1 MGKTRK
7 LNPRL
12 LQFNM
17 SALRETA
24 LTRDRGKADQT
35 LTESR
40 GRPELRVMVCWV
52 WVLVL
57 ILVGLTSPA
66 WGWDS
71 SGQVR
76 VRWVPDGDTL
86 YLHNGQVIRL
96 KGIDAPEMD
105 HGGGRDQYFA
115 RKSRDGLKSL
125 VQDRPLQVEA
135 STAGIDRYQRML
147 AEVRLPDGRLLSR
160 VMLEQGLAFYFPHPD
175 QKLTDPEAL
184 LSAQKEAMV
193 RERGFWDRLL
203 SMKKAGQAYMG
214 NRRSKRF
221 HDPNCRYGKRM
232 NARNRVEFR
241 SLREA
246 FAAGY
251 APARGCTPWPDEE

>member
-7 LNPRL
+7 LNPL
-12 LQFNM
+12 LLKSNM

-24 LTRDRGKADQT
+24 LNRGKACPT
-35 LTESR
+35 LTELR
-40 GRPELRVMVCWV
+40 GRPELRVMVCWMLA
-52 WVLVL
+52 LVV

-66 WGWDS
+66 RGWDS

-105 HGGGRDQYFA
+105 HEGDRDQYFA
-115 RKSRDGLKSL
+115 RKARDGLKSL

-135 STAGIDRYQRML
+135 STVGTDRYQRML

-160 VMLEQGLAFYFPHPD
+160 VMLEQGLAFYYPHPE

-184 LSAQKEAMV
+184 LSAQKQAMA
-193 RERGFWDRLL
+193 RQRGFWDRIL
-203 SMKKAGQAYMG
+203 SLKEAGQTWIG

-221 HDPNCRYGKRM
+221 HDQDCRYGKKM
-232 NARNRVEFR
+232 SARNRVEFR

-251 APARGCTPWPDEE
+251 APARGCTPWPDEK